1 MAHLRGAAICAML
14 LLVSHLLGE
23 MSAQRNTGASGEYG
37 VKLCGREFIR
47 AVIFTCGGSRW
58 KRLSVAKE
66 ESGETRR
73 DVPPHWS
80 RGADPMQD
88 SSNEEMNQLKLL
100 KSLSGSQVEQLQNGD
115 LPLQALKDSLNAYGD
130 YHDYLPMTDDF
141 SEYVRQMEEATRKAH
156 GASQIQARSESDGYA
171 WMKVPRRRREMNI
184 GVAGIC
190 CKWGCTKAEIS
201 TLC

>member
-1 MAHLRGAAICAML
+1 MAQLRGAAMCATL
-14 LLVSHLLGE
+14 LLVAHLLGE
-23 MSAQRNTGASGEYG
+23 MSAQRSPGAAGEYG

-66 ESGETRR
+66 ESGERRR
-73 DVPPHWS
+73 DVPTHWG
-80 RGADPMQD
+80 RGADTMQD
-88 SSNEEMNQLKLL
+88 SLNEEMNQLKLL
-100 KSLSGSQVEQLQNGD
+100 PLSGSRVEQLQNAD
-115 LPLQALKDSLNAYGD
+115 FPLKDSLNAYDD
-130 YHDYLPMTDDF
+130 YQDYLPMTDDF
-141 SEYVRQMEEATRKAH
+141 SNYVRQVEEATRKAQ
-156 GASQIQARSESDGYA
+156 GASEIQARSESDGYP
-171 WMKVPRRRREMNI
+171 WIKVPRRRREMNI

>member
-1 MAHLRGAAICAML
+1 MAQLRGAAMCTTL

-23 MSAQRNTGASGEYG
+23 MRAQRNQGAAGDYG

-66 ESGETRR
+66 ESGERRR
-73 DVPPHWS
+73 DVPLHWS
-80 RGADPMQD
+80 GGADTLQD
-88 SSNEEMNQLKLL
+88 SPNEEMNQLKLL
-100 KSLSGSQVEQLQNGD
+100 SLSGSQAEQLQNAD
-115 LPLQALKDSLNAYGD
+115 FPLQALKDSLNAYD
-130 YHDYLPMTDDF
+130 NYHDYLPVTDDF
-141 SEYVRQMEEATRKAH
+141 SEYVRQVEEAIGKAP
-156 GASQIQARSESDGYA
+156 GASEIQARSESDAYP
-171 WMKVPRRRREMNI
+171 WIKVPRRRREMNI